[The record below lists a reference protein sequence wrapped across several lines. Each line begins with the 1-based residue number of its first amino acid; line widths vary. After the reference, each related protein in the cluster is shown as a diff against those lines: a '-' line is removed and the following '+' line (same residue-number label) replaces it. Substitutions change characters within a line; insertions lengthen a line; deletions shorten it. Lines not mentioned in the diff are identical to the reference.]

1 MLHTLT
7 ARLGHPQAGVFYA
20 NCYCYDEPSIDL
32 YGEPL
37 VHMTTEAIQHFL
49 GDKPQEITLMFT
61 VNSKELPKSEVIL
74 QLDYTERDPDGTTYI
89 ASDKQNN
96 IPVWLCNHLFDYF
109 SEPPQTFYV
118 GINPTEI
125 QQ

>member
-49 GDKPQEITLMFT
+49 RGAPEEIKLMFT
-61 VNSKELPKSEVIL
+61 TNKQELPRSELIL
-74 QLDYTERDPDGTTYI
+74 QLDYTERDPDGTTYK
-89 ASDKQNN
+89 ASDGLED

-109 SEPPQTFYV
+109 SEPPKTFYV
-118 GINPTEI
+118 GISKNEI
-125 QQ
+125 